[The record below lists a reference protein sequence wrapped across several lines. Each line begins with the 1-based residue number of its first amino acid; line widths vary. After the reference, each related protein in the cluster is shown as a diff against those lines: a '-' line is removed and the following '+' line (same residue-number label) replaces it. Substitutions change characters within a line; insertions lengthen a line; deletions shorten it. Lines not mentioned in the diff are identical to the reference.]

1 MQLRLQLLPDILAMV
16 QLPAKS
22 ALPAWVDTSQNF
34 VSVAWTADELSII
47 CPTACVPQSQAAV
60 AGWRV
65 FKVLGPLDLGL
76 TGITQQLSTPFA
88 QAKIP
93 INVIATYDT
102 DYVMVHS
109 DNLAMATDLLRQ
121 HFTVVDF

>member
-1 MQLRLQLLPDILAMV
+1 MQLRLKLLPDILAMV

-22 ALPAWVDTSQNF
+22 LLPSWVDTSQNF

-47 CPTACVPQSQAAV
+47 CPSACVPQSQVAV

-76 TGITQQLSTPFA
+76 TGITQQLSAPFA
-88 QAKIP
+88 QSKIP

-102 DYVMVHS
+102 DYVMVHG
-109 DNLAMATDLLRQ
+109 DNLLAGIALLRQ
-121 HFTVVDF
+121 HFTLVD

>member
-1 MQLRLQLLPDILAMV
+1 MQLRLQLLPDMLAMV

-22 ALPAWVDTSQNF
+22 ALPTWLDTAQNF
-34 VSVAWTADELSII
+34 ISVAWTTDELSII
-47 CPTACVPQSQAAV
+47 CPQVCVPSTQAA
-60 AGWRV
+60 AGGWRV

-76 TGITQQLSTPFA
+76 TGITQQLSAPFA
-88 QAKIP
+88 SAKIP

-109 DNLAMATDLLRQ
+109 NNLAAGLALLHQ
-121 HFTVVDF
+121 HFVVVD